1 MSEREEG
8 PEGITGASIR
18 EKLPCA
24 ANMAQRR
31 WEKSSES
38 PDLGSTNVEPQAE
51 TGLGHARISGMLVFS
66 HDTQVFT

>member
-8 PEGITGASIR
+8 PEGITGVSIR
-18 EKLPCA
+18 ENLLWA

-38 PDLGSTNVEPQAE
+38 PDFRPTKVEPRAE
-51 TGLGHARISGMLVFS
+51 TGLCHARISGMLAFS
-66 HDTQVFT
+66 SDIRGFA

>member
-18 EKLPCA
+18 EKLLWA

-38 PDLGSTNVEPQAE
+38 PDFRPTKVEPRTE
-51 TGLGHARISGMLVFS
+51 TGLCHARISGMLAFGR
-66 HDTQVFT
+66 DIQGFA